1 MLCGHKNKGRLFL
14 KDLEN
19 KNTVVSHMIN
29 KRRVNGNAFQSIW
42 IVSSIVYSI
51 VVAFLLLKGWKK
63 ETNRF
68 SATKTEEDIENKYLR
83 ESNQIT
89 K

>member
-1 MLCGHKNKGRLFL
+1 MDTRTKERPSL

-19 KNTVVSHMIN
+19 KNTVVSHMMN

-42 IVSSIVYSI
+42 IVLSSIVYS
-51 VVAFLLLKGWKK
+51 VVIAFLLLKGWKK

-83 ESNQIT
+83 ESYQI
-89 K
+89 KK

>member
-1 MLCGHKNKGRLFL
+1 MDTRTKERPSL

-19 KNTVVSHMIN
+19 ENTVVSHMMN

-42 IVSSIVYSI
+42 IVLSSIVYS
-51 VVAFLLLKGWKK
+51 VVIAFLLLKGWKK

-83 ESNQIT
+83 ESNQI
-89 K
+89 KK